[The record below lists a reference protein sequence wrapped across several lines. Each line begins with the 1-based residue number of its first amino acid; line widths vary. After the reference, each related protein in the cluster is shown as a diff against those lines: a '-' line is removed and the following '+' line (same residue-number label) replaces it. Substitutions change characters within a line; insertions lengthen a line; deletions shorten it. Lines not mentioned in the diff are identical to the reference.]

1 MKPFRP
7 NPPARQLCLAL
18 DSAKLHGMSPSER
31 SKALVLLARL
41 LLEAASAATGEH
53 ADDRV

>member
-7 NPPARQLCLAL
+7 NPPARQLRLAL

-41 LLEAASAATGEH
+41 LLEAASATTGEH

>member
-7 NPPARQLCLAL
+7 NPPARQLRLAL
-18 DSAKLHGMSPSER
+18 DSAKLRGMSPSER
-31 SKALVLLARL
+31 SKALVLLAQL